1 MSNLIFRAWRAHFL
15 MLGIMAALLFGP
27 ASSFDYWEGWVF
39 LALFVS
45 SSLFVS
51 LYLAKKDPRL
61 LERRLSI
68 GPLAEQHTG
77 QKVIMLCILAG
88 SIGLVLVGS
97 LDHRM
102 AWSSLPASLVLAGDA
117 LVALGWMIFLKV
129 FSENSFA
136 SATVELAPDQKVVA
150 TGPYAHVRHPMYAG
164 AFIMLIGVPLA
175 LGSWWA
181 LLISA
186 AMMSTLVWR
195 LLAEERFL
203 SAHLPGYCDYQAKVP
218 DRLIPKIW

>member
-1 MSNLIFRAWRAHFL
+1 MNKLILRVLRAHFL
-15 MLGIMAALLFGP
+15 MLAIMAVLLFGP
-27 ASSFDYWEGWVF
+27 ARTTDYWEGWVF
-39 LALFVS
+39 LALFVT

-51 LYLAKKDPRL
+51 LYLARHDPRL

-68 GPLAEQHTG
+68 GPLAEQHKG
-77 QKVIMLCILAG
+77 QKIAMLCILAG
-88 SIGLVLVGS
+88 SIGLVLVGA

-102 AWSSLPASLVLAGDA
+102 KWSSAPMSLALFGDVM
-117 LVALGWMIFLKV
+117 VALGWLIFLKV

-164 AFIMLIGVPLA
+164 AFIMLLGVPLA

-181 LLISA
+181 LIISA
-186 AMMSTLVWR
+186 AMMTALVWR

-218 DRLIPKIW
+218 HRLIPKIW